1 MPKIP
6 KARRTGSKKNYVL
19 KLYVAGANRRSQRA
33 VANLTSVVDR
43 YLSGSVDLEVVDV
56 YRSIPSAEEAGILA
70 TPTLVKK
77 HPLPAGRLVGDL
89 SETNQ
94 VLILLDVKAKNE
106 TNAQNPEIS
115 TREQ

>member
-1 MPKIP
+1 MPKTP

-33 VANLTSVVDR
+33 IANLTSVCDR
-43 YLSGSVDLEVVDV
+43 YLTGSVDLEVVDV
-56 YRSIPSAEEAGILA
+56 YQSIPSAEAAAILA

-77 HPLPAGRLVGDL
+77 HPFPVGRLIGDL

-106 TNAQNPEIS
+106 TSA
-115 TREQ
+115 